1 MFLMMTVF
9 PGFAG
14 QTLIEDVLPKITEV
28 EKPVE
33 QKKLQAL
40 IEADGGIKTD
50 NIDRVVKAGA

>member
-1 MFLMMTVF
+1 MMTVF

-14 QTLIEDVLPKITEV
+14 QTLIEDVLLKITEV

-40 IEADGGIKTD
+40 IEADGGIKAD